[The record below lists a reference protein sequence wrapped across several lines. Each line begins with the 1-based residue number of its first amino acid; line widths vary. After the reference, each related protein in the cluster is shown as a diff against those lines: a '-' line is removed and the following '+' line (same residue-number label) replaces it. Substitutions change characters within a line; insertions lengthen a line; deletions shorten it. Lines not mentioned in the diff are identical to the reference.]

1 MLAYEGMIADS
12 VRVHGHSG
20 DLIDAYAARPLGD
33 GPFPGVLV
41 VHHMPGWD
49 EWTREVVRK
58 LAHHGYN
65 AISADLHFRQG
76 PGSYS
81 EKSQN
86 VRDMGGQIDEFI
98 IGDLTG
104 AEGYLRDLPTSND
117 KVGLIG
123 FCSGGRV
130 AYMAASKMPSLQ
142 CVVDCWG
149 GNVTSP
155 PAELNKNQPV
165 APFDMTK
172 DISVPI
178 LGIFGND
185 DKNPDPAQVDKIE
198 AELKKHKK
206 TYEFNRFDGAGH
218 SFFTWYNADR
228 YRPAQCIEAWEK
240 VFAFYKKY
248 LG

>member
-1 MLAYEGMIADS
+1 
-12 VRVHGHSG
+12 
-20 DLIDAYAARPLGD
+20 
-33 GPFPGVLV
+33 
-41 VHHMPGWD
+41 
-49 EWTREVVRK
+49 
-58 LAHHGYN
+58 
-65 AISADLHFRQG
+65 
-76 PGSYS
+76 
-81 EKSQN
+81 
-86 VRDMGGQIDEFI
+86 MGGQIDEFI
-98 IGDLTG
+98 IGDLSG
-104 AEGYLRDLPTSND
+104 AETYLRDLPTSNG

-149 GNVTSP
+149 GGVTSP
-155 PAELNKNQPV
+155 PMTINENQPV

-172 DISVPI
+172 DIAVPI

-185 DKNPDPAQVDKIE
+185 DKNPDPVQVDTIE
-198 AELKKHKK
+198 AELKKYKK
-206 TYEFNRFDGAGH
+206 TYEFHRFDGAGH

-240 VFAFYKKY
+240 VFAFYKKH